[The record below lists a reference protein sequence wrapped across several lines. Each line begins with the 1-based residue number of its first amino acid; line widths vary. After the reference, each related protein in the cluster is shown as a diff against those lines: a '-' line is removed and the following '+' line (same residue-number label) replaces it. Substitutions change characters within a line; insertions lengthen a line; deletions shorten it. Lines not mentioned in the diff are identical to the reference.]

1 MRKVCVIAGGQSV
14 WGQRPD
20 VTMRDLIQEGAKAC
34 FDDNKAVKPKDV
46 DGLIYSSVRTPKI
59 QVHPAPMV
67 AEYIG
72 VKPVNICCSCEA
84 LCASGSSGIII
95 ANAMIASGQADV
107 VMVLGGEKRSVNSWE
122 SSFEI
127 TLSNDHDFDAAL
139 GFYFP
144 PTFFGMVAK
153 HHMKKFGTTEEQLAL
168 VSVKNRRNGSH
179 MPKAQQKKTVTLEE
193 CMTAR
198 AIVSP
203 LKLNDCC
210 PTTDGSAA
218 IILACEERA
227 KELTDKPL
235 LYFKGAAQGSVN
247 NNVANITDWSTFG
260 LLEKI
265 AALAYKKAG
274 ITAADIDVAQ
284 THDCFTI
291 SEIIEYEQLGF
302 CKPGEGGEFIQSGK
316 SDFGGIVPVN
326 TDGGLLANGHPLGA
340 TGLRQGI
347 EIMHQLRGDAIQQVD
362 GARIG
367 LTHNLHGFAA
377 AQTVLI
383 YGRD

>member
-14 WGQRPD
+14 WGNRPD
-20 VTMRDLIQEGAKAC
+20 CTMRDLIQEGAKAC
-34 FDDNKAVKPKDV
+34 FDDNKIVKPKDV
-46 DGLIYSSVRTPKI
+46 DGLIYSSVRTSKF
-59 QVHPAPMV
+59 QVHAAPMV
-67 AEYIG
+67 AEYVG
-72 VKPVNICCSCEA
+72 VKPVNVCCSVEA
-84 LCASGSSGIII
+84 LCASGSTGIML

-107 VMVLGGEKRSVNSWE
+107 VMVLGGEKRSVNGWE

-127 TLSNDHDFDAAL
+127 TLTNDHDFDASL
-139 GFYFP
+139 GYFFP

-153 HHMKKFGTTEEQLAL
+153 HHMKKFGTTEEQMSL
-168 VSVKNRRNGSH
+168 VAVKNRRNGSL
-179 MPKAQQKKTVTLEE
+179 MPKAQQKKTVTLED

-198 AIVSP
+198 PIVWP

-218 IILACEERA
+218 IILASEEKA

-235 LYFKGAAQGSVN
+235 VYLKGTAQGSVN
-247 NNVANITDWSTFG
+247 NATANIPDWSTFG

-265 AALAYKKAG
+265 AAQAYKKAG

-302 CKPGEGGEFIQSGK
+302 CKPGEGGDFIKSGK
-316 SDFGGIVPVN
+316 ADFGGIVPIN

-340 TGLRQGI
+340 TGIRQGI
-347 EIMHQLRGDAIQQVD
+347 EIMHQLRGDAIQQVE

-377 AQTVLI
+377 GQTVLV